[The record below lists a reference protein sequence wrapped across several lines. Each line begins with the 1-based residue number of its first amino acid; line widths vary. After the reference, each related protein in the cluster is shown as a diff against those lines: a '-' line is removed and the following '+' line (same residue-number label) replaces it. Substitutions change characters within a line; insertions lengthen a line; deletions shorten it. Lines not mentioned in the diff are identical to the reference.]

1 MAYLTYPNRA
11 NTGGY
16 PLIEGNASVDA
27 ISGNLVITFQ
37 PHAALGESWTGGF
50 YVKIANA
57 IETGAQPAVFTTQG
71 ETQVFPIV
79 GFNGTQLTAAEL
91 VTTGGG
97 VMIAF
102 YDASNRRLQSLTI
115 NGATT

>member
-11 NTGGY
+11 NTGGF
-16 PLIEGNASVDA
+16 PLIEGTASIDA
-27 ISGNLVITFQ
+27 TSGNLVITFQ

-50 YVKIANA
+50 YVKIGNTIA
-57 IETGAQPAVFTTQG
+57 TGAQPVVFTTQG
-71 ETQVFPIV
+71 ESTTYPLV

-97 VMIAF
+97 VLIAF
-102 YDASNRRLQSLTI
+102 YDASNKRLQALTI